1 VKSPNGA
8 APSPTEPT
16 CYFDMN
22 LHADHS
28 LRVVVDGTDVQAG
41 RTGECPLE
49 QREVPAPSR
58 ITLRSFEAGES
69 MTHDGAKLLEILV
82 VRGQLSLNGEAL
94 GPASYVRLS
103 PGVSVTFTSTEAS
116 MVYLNE
122 RTPSEPEADSY
133 ALRGADLD
141 WRQGMVPG
149 LKVTSLHQGLTKHT
163 ALVRWAPETR
173 FNPHTHVGGEEIL
186 VLEGVFRDE
195 HGSYPAGTW
204 IRSPHMSNHRPF
216 TGPEGATILV
226 KVGHLD
232 VA

>member
-1 VKSPNGA
+1 MTHHS
-8 APSPTEPT
+8 
-16 CYFDMN
+16 
-22 LHADHS
+22 DHS
-28 LRVVVDGTDVQAG
+28 LRIVVDATDLYAGQAG
-41 RTGECPLE
+41 ERPLE
-49 QREVPAPSR
+49 QRAVPNDSR
-58 ITLRSFEAGES
+58 ITLRSLKAGES

-82 VRGQLSLNGEAL
+82 VRGLLSLNGEPL
-94 GPASYVRLS
+94 GPASYIRLS
-103 PGVSVTFTSTEAS
+103 PGVSVTFTSTEGS

-122 RTPSEPEADSY
+122 RTPTEPEKDSF
-133 ALRGADLD
+133 ALRGNELD

>member
-1 VKSPNGA
+1 MNVPLWSKRRIPKPYAVPIWIGDKAWCLDSRSP
-8 APSPTEPT
+8 PS
-16 CYFDMN
+16 D
-22 LHADHS
+22 
-28 LRVVVDGTDVQAG
+28 
-41 RTGECPLE
+41 
-49 QREVPAPSR
+49 
-58 ITLRSFEAGES
+58 
-69 MTHDGAKLLEILV
+69 
-82 VRGQLSLNGEAL
+82 
-94 GPASYVRLS
+94 
-103 PGVSVTFTSTEAS
+103 
-116 MVYLNE
+116 
-122 RTPSEPEADSY
+122 
-133 ALRGADLD
+133 
-141 WRQGMVPG
+141 
-149 LKVTSLHQGLTKHT
+149 QGLTKHT

>member
-1 VKSPNGA
+1 
-8 APSPTEPT
+8 
-16 CYFDMN
+16 MN

-82 VRGQLSLNGEAL
+82 VRGQMSLNGEAL

-122 RTPSEPEADSY
+122 RTPTETEKDSF
-133 ALRGADLD
+133 ALRGNELD

>member
-1 VKSPNGA
+1 
-8 APSPTEPT
+8 
-16 CYFDMN
+16 MN

-204 IRSPHMSNHRPF
+204 IRSPHMSPSRVRKARPSS
-216 TGPEGATILV
+216 
-226 KVGHLD
+226 
-232 VA
+232 

>member
-1 VKSPNGA
+1 M
-8 APSPTEPT
+8 T
-16 CYFDMN
+16 
-22 LHADHS
+22 LHSDHS
-28 LRVVVDGTDVQAG
+28 LRIVIDATDLHAG
-41 RTGECPLE
+41 GVGERGLE
-49 QREVPAPSR
+49 SRKDSTQSR
-58 ITLRSFEAGES
+58 ITLRSFKAGDTWS
-69 MTHDGAKLLEILV
+69 HDGKHLLEVLV
-82 VRGQLSLNGEAL
+82 VRGRVSLHGEDL
-94 GPASYVRLS
+94 GPTSYVRLA
-103 PGVSVTFTSTEAS
+103 PGVSATFTSTEAS

-122 RTPSEPEADSY
+122 RTPTEPEKDSY
-133 ALRGADLD
+133 ALRGDSLD

>member
-1 VKSPNGA
+1 
-8 APSPTEPT
+8 
-16 CYFDMN
+16 
-22 LHADHS
+22 
-28 LRVVVDGTDVQAG
+28 
-41 RTGECPLE
+41 
-49 QREVPAPSR
+49 
-58 ITLRSFEAGES
+58 
-69 MTHDGAKLLEILV
+69 MTHDGVKLLEVLV
-82 VRGQLSLNGEAL
+82 VRGLLSLNGEAL
-94 GPASYVRLS
+94 GPASYARLA
-103 PGVSVTFTSTEAS
+103 PGVSATFTSTEAS

-122 RTPSEPEADSY
+122 RTPTEPEIDSF
-133 ALRGADLD
+133 ALRGAELD

-232 VA
+232 VP

>member
-1 VKSPNGA
+1 MTHHS
-8 APSPTEPT
+8 
-16 CYFDMN
+16 
-22 LHADHS
+22 DHS
-28 LRVVVDGTDVQAG
+28 LRIVVDATDLYAGQAG
-41 RTGECPLE
+41 ERPLE
-49 QREVPAPSR
+49 QRAVPTDSR
-58 ITLRSFEAGES
+58 ITLRSLKAGES

-122 RTPSEPEADSY
+122 RTPTEPEKDSF
-133 ALRGADLD
+133 ALRGNELD

>member
-1 VKSPNGA
+1 
-8 APSPTEPT
+8 
-16 CYFDMN
+16 MN
-22 LHADHS
+22 LHSDHS
-28 LRVVVDGTDVQAG
+28 LRIVVDATDLYSGQAG
-41 RTGECPLE
+41 DRPLE
-49 QREVPAPSR
+49 KRAVPTDSR
-58 ITLRSFEAGES
+58 ITLRSLKAGES
-69 MTHDGAKLLEILV
+69 MTHDGVKLLEVLV

-122 RTPSEPEADSY
+122 RTPTEPEKDSF
-133 ALRGADLD
+133 AIRGDKLD

-232 VA
+232 VP

>member
-1 VKSPNGA
+1 M
-8 APSPTEPT
+8 T
-16 CYFDMN
+16 
-22 LHADHS
+22 LHSDHS
-28 LRVVVDGTDVQAG
+28 LRIVVDATDLYAGQAG
-41 RTGECPLE
+41 ERPLE
-49 QREVPAPSR
+49 QRATPTESR
-58 ITLRSFEAGES
+58 ITLRSLKAGES

-82 VRGQLSLNGEAL
+82 VRGNMSLNGETL
-94 GPASYVRLS
+94 GPASYARLA
-103 PGVSVTFTSTEAS
+103 PGVSGTFTSTEAS

-122 RTPSEPEADSY
+122 RTPTEPEKDSY

-216 TGPEGATILV
+216 TGAEGATILV

>member
-1 VKSPNGA
+1 M
-8 APSPTEPT
+8 T
-16 CYFDMN
+16 

-28 LRVVVDGTDVQAG
+28 LRIVVDATDLQAG
-41 RTGECPLE
+41 LTGERALE
-49 QREVPAPSR
+49 QRVVPAESR
-58 ITLRSFEAGES
+58 ITLRSLKTGETL
-69 MTHDGAKLLEILV
+69 THDGAKLLEILV
-82 VRGQLSLNGEAL
+82 VRGQLNLNGEAL
-94 GPASYVRLS
+94 GPASYVRLA
-103 PGVSVTFTSTEAS
+103 PGVSVTFTATEAS
-116 MVYLNE
+116 LVYLNE
-122 RTPSEPEADSY
+122 RKPTEPEKDSY
-133 ALRGADLD
+133 ALHGDQLD

-186 VLEGVFRDE
+186 VLEGIFRDE

-216 TGPEGATILV
+216 TGSEGATILV

>member
-1 VKSPNGA
+1 M
-8 APSPTEPT
+8 T
-16 CYFDMN
+16 

-28 LRVVVDGTDVQAG
+28 LRIVVDATDLHAG
-41 RTGECPLE
+41 LTGERALE
-49 QREVPAPSR
+49 QRVVPAESR
-58 ITLRSFEAGES
+58 ITLRSLKTGEPL
-69 MTHDGAKLLEILV
+69 THDGAKLLEILV

-94 GPASYVRLS
+94 GPASYVRLAPS
-103 PGVSVTFTSTEAS
+103 VSVTFTATEAS
-116 MVYLNE
+116 LVYLNE
-122 RTPSEPEADSY
+122 RTPSEPEKDSY
-133 ALRGADLD
+133 ALHGDQLD
-141 WRQGMVPG
+141 WRQGMAPG

-163 ALVRWAPETR
+163 ARVRWAPEPR

-232 VA
+232 VT

>member
-1 VKSPNGA
+1 M
-8 APSPTEPT
+8 T
-16 CYFDMN
+16 
-22 LHADHS
+22 LHSDHS
-28 LRVVVDGTDVQAG
+28 LRIVVDATDLHAG
-41 RTGECPLE
+41 QPGERALE
-49 QREVPAPSR
+49 QRGAPNEGR
-58 ITLRSFEAGES
+58 ITLRSLEPGATW
-69 MTHDGAKLLEILV
+69 THDGGKLLEVLV
-82 VRGQLSLNGEAL
+82 VRGLLSLNGEAL
-94 GPASYVRLS
+94 GPASYVRLA
-103 PGVSVTFTSTEAS
+103 PGVPATFTSTEAS

-122 RTPSEPEADSY
+122 RTPTEPEADSF
-133 ALRGADLD
+133 ALRGNSLD

>member
-1 VKSPNGA
+1 MTHHS
-8 APSPTEPT
+8 
-16 CYFDMN
+16 
-22 LHADHS
+22 DHS
-28 LRVVVDGTDVQAG
+28 LRIVVDATDLYAGQAG
-41 RTGECPLE
+41 ERPLE
-49 QREVPAPSR
+49 QRAVPTDSR
-58 ITLRSFEAGES
+58 ITLRSLKAGES
-69 MTHDGAKLLEILV
+69 MTHDGIKLLEVLV
-82 VRGQLSLNGEAL
+82 LRGRVSINGEAL
-94 GPASYVRLS
+94 GPASYVRLT
-103 PGVSVTFTSTEAS
+103 PGVPATFTSTEAS

-122 RTPSEPEADSY
+122 RTPTEPEADSF
-133 ALRGADLD
+133 ALRGNSLD

>member
-1 VKSPNGA
+1 M
-8 APSPTEPT
+8 T
-16 CYFDMN
+16 

-28 LRVVVDGTDVQAG
+28 LRIVVDATELHAG
-41 RTGECPLE
+41 LTGERALE
-49 QREVPAPSR
+49 QRIVPSESR
-58 ITLRSFEAGES
+58 ITLRSLQAGES
-69 MTHDGAKLLEILV
+69 LTHDGAKLLEVLV
-82 VRGQLSLNGEAL
+82 VRGKLDLNGEAL
-94 GPASYVRLS
+94 GPASYVRLA

-116 MVYLNE
+116 LVYLNE
-122 RTPSEPEADSY
+122 RIPTEPEKDSY
-133 ALRGADLD
+133 ALHGEELD

-204 IRSPHMSNHRPF
+204 IRSPHLSNHRPF

>member
-1 VKSPNGA
+1 M
-8 APSPTEPT
+8 T
-16 CYFDMN
+16 
-22 LHADHS
+22 LHSDHS
-28 LRVVVDGTDVQAG
+28 LRIVVDASDLYAGQAG
-41 RTGECPLE
+41 ERPLE
-49 QREVPAPSR
+49 QRATPVESR
-58 ITLRSFEAGES
+58 ITLRSLKAGES
-69 MTHDGAKLLEILV
+69 ITHDGGKLLEVLV
-82 VRGQLSLNGEAL
+82 VRGLLTLNGEAL
-94 GPASYVRLS
+94 GPASYARLA
-103 PGVSVTFTSTEAS
+103 PGVPATFTSTNAS

-122 RTPSEPEADSY
+122 RTPTEPEADSY
-133 ALRGADLD
+133 ALRGDTLD

-149 LKVTSLHQGLTKHT
+149 LKITSLHQGLTKHT

-232 VA
+232 AA

>member
-1 VKSPNGA
+1 MTHHS
-8 APSPTEPT
+8 
-16 CYFDMN
+16 
-22 LHADHS
+22 DHT
-28 LRVVVDGTDVQAG
+28 LRIVVDATDLYAGQAG
-41 RTGECPLE
+41 ERALE
-49 QREVPAPSR
+49 QRAVPTDSR
-58 ITLRSFEAGES
+58 ITLRSLKAGES

-122 RTPSEPEADSY
+122 RTPTEPEKDSF
-133 ALRGADLD
+133 ALRGNELD

>member
-1 VKSPNGA
+1 M
-8 APSPTEPT
+8 T
-16 CYFDMN
+16 
-22 LHADHS
+22 LHSDHS
-28 LRVVVDGTDVQAG
+28 LRVVVDATDLYAG
-41 RTGECPLE
+41 QTGERPLE
-49 QREVPAPSR
+49 QRVAPAESQ
-58 ITLRSFEAGES
+58 ITLRSLKAGES
-69 MTHDGAKLLEILV
+69 MTHDGGMLLEVLV
-82 VRGQLSLNGEAL
+82 VRGLLSLNGEAL
-94 GPASYVRLS
+94 GPASYARLA
-103 PGVSVTFTSTEAS
+103 PGVSATFTSTEAS

-122 RTPSEPEADSY
+122 RTPTEPEKDSY
-133 ALRGADLD
+133 ALRGDTLD

>member
-1 VKSPNGA
+1 M
-8 APSPTEPT
+8 T
-16 CYFDMN
+16 
-22 LHADHS
+22 LHSDHS
-28 LRVVVDGTDVQAG
+28 IRVVVDATDLHAGQAG
-41 RTGECPLE
+41 ERPLE
-49 QREVPAPSR
+49 LRTASAESR
-58 ITLRSFEAGES
+58 ITLRSLEAGATW
-69 MTHDGAKLLEILV
+69 THDGKHLLEVLV
-82 VRGQLSLNGEAL
+82 VRGLLSLNGENL
-94 GPASYVRLS
+94 GSSSYVRLA
-103 PGVSVTFTSTEAS
+103 PGVPTTFTSTEAS
-116 MVYLNE
+116 MIYLNE
-122 RTPSEPEADSY
+122 RTPTEPEKESY
-133 ALRGADLD
+133 ALRGDALD

>member
-1 VKSPNGA
+1 MTHHS
-8 APSPTEPT
+8 
-16 CYFDMN
+16 
-22 LHADHS
+22 DHS
-28 LRVVVDGTDVQAG
+28 LRIVVDATDLYAGQAG
-41 RTGECPLE
+41 ERPLE
-49 QREVPAPSR
+49 QRAVPTDSR
-58 ITLRSFEAGES
+58 ITLRSLKAGES
-69 MTHDGAKLLEILV
+69 MTHDGIKLLEVLV
-82 VRGQLSLNGEAL
+82 LRGRVSINGEAL
-94 GPASYVRLS
+94 GPASYVRLA
-103 PGVSVTFTSTEAS
+103 PSVAATFTSTEAS

-122 RTPSEPEADSY
+122 RTPTEPEKDSY
-133 ALRGADLD
+133 ALRGDSLD

>member
-1 VKSPNGA
+1 
-8 APSPTEPT
+8 
-16 CYFDMN
+16 MN
-22 LHADHS
+22 LNADHS
-28 LRVVVDGTDVQAG
+28 LRIVVDGTDLQAG
-41 RTGECPLE
+41 RAGECPLE
-49 QREVPAPSR
+49 QRDVPAPSR

-82 VRGQLSLNGEAL
+82 MRGQLSLNGEAL

-103 PGVSVTFTSTEAS
+103 PGASVTFTSTEAS

-122 RTPSEPEADSY
+122 RTPTEPEKDSF
-133 ALRGADLD
+133 AIRGNELD

-186 VLEGVFRDE
+186 VLDGVFRDE

>member
-1 VKSPNGA
+1 MTLRS
-8 APSPTEPT
+8 
-16 CYFDMN
+16 
-22 LHADHS
+22 DHS
-28 LRVVVDGTDVQAG
+28 LRVVVDATDLHAG

-49 QREVPAPSR
+49 QRDLPAPSR
-58 ITLRSFEAGES
+58 IALRSFEAGETW
-69 MTHDGAKLLEILV
+69 THDGAQLLEVLV
-82 VRGQLSLNGEAL
+82 VRGWIDLNDEVL
-94 GPASYVRLS
+94 GPTSYARLT
-103 PGVSVTFTSTEAS
+103 PGVAATFTAAEAG
-116 MVYLNE
+116 MVYLNL
-122 RTPSEPEADSY
+122 RPPSEPEKDSY
-133 ALRGADLD
+133 ALHGADLE

-186 VLEGVFRDE
+186 VLTGVFQDE

-204 IRSPHMSNHRPF
+204 IRSPHLSNHRPF

>member
-1 VKSPNGA
+1 M
-8 APSPTEPT
+8 
-16 CYFDMN
+16 D

-28 LRVVVDGTDVQAG
+28 LRIVVDATDLYAG
-41 RTGECPLE
+41 QPGERPLE
-49 QREVPAPSR
+49 QRIVPAESR
-58 ITLRSFEAGES
+58 ISLRSLAAGETWS
-69 MTHDGAKLLEILV
+69 HDGSKLLEVLV
-82 VRGQLSLNGEAL
+82 VRGLVKLNGEDL
-94 GPASYVRLS
+94 GPASYARLA
-103 PGVSVTFTSTEAS
+103 PGVSATFTATEAS

-122 RTPSEPEADSY
+122 RTRSEPETDSY

-141 WRQGMVPG
+141 WSQGMVPG

>member
-1 VKSPNGA
+1 M
-8 APSPTEPT
+8 T
-16 CYFDMN
+16 
-22 LHADHS
+22 LHSDHS
-28 LRVVVDGTDVQAG
+28 IRVVVDATDLHAG
-41 RTGECPLE
+41 QPGERALE
-49 QREVPAPSR
+49 QRDAPAESR
-58 ITLRSFEAGES
+58 ITLRSLKAGETLS
-69 MTHDGAKLLEILV
+69 HDGKHLLEVLV
-82 VRGQLSLNGEAL
+82 VRGLLTLHGEGL
-94 GPASYVRLS
+94 GPTSYIRLA
-103 PGVSVTFTSTEAS
+103 PGVPATLTSTEAS

-122 RTPSEPEADSY
+122 RTPTEPEKDSY
-133 ALRGADLD
+133 ALRGDSLD

>member
-1 VKSPNGA
+1 
-8 APSPTEPT
+8 
-16 CYFDMN
+16 M
-22 LHADHS
+22 
-28 LRVVVDGTDVQAG
+28 
-41 RTGECPLE
+41 
-49 QREVPAPSR
+49 
-58 ITLRSFEAGES
+58 AGETW
-69 MTHDGAKLLEILV
+69 THDGKKLLEVLI
-82 VRGQLSLNGEAL
+82 VRGRVSLNGEAL
-94 GPASYVRLS
+94 GPTSYVRLA
-103 PGVSVTFTSTEAS
+103 PGVPAMFTSTDTS

-122 RTPSEPEADSY
+122 RTPTEPEKDSY
-133 ALRGADLD
+133 ALRGDSLD
-141 WRQGMVPG
+141 WRHGMVPG
-149 LKVTSLHQGLTKHT
+149 LKVTSLNQGSTKHT

-195 HGSYPAGTW
+195 YGSYPAGTW

>member
-1 VKSPNGA
+1 M
-8 APSPTEPT
+8 T
-16 CYFDMN
+16 

-28 LRVVVDGTDVQAG
+28 LRIVVDATDLYSGQAG
-41 RTGECPLE
+41 DRPLE
-49 QREVPAPSR
+49 QRNAPAESR
-58 ITLRSFEAGES
+58 ITLRSLKAGES
-69 MTHDGAKLLEILV
+69 MTHDGGKLLEVLV
-82 VRGQLSLNGEAL
+82 MRGLLGLNGEAL
-94 GPASYVRLS
+94 GPASYARLA
-103 PGVSVTFTSTEAS
+103 PGVPASFQATEAS

-122 RTPSEPEADSY
+122 RTPTEPETDSY
-133 ALRGADLD
+133 ALRGDALD

>member
-1 VKSPNGA
+1 MTHHS
-8 APSPTEPT
+8 
-16 CYFDMN
+16 
-22 LHADHS
+22 DHS
-28 LRVVVDGTDVQAG
+28 LRIVVDATDLYAG
-41 RTGECPLE
+41 QPGERPLE
-49 QREVPAPSR
+49 QRATPAESR
-58 ITLRSFEAGES
+58 ISLRSLKAGES
-69 MTHDGAKLLEILV
+69 LTHDGSKLLEVLV
-82 VRGQLSLNGEAL
+82 VRGLLSLNGEDL
-94 GPASYVRLS
+94 GPTSYARLA
-103 PGVSVTFTSTEAS
+103 PGVSATFTSAEAS
-116 MVYLNE
+116 MIYLNE
-122 RTPSEPEADSY
+122 RTPTEPEKDSY
-133 ALRGADLD
+133 ALRGEELD

-186 VLEGVFRDE
+186 VLDGVFRDE

-204 IRSPHMSNHRPF
+204 IRSPHLSNHRPF

>member
-1 VKSPNGA
+1 M
-8 APSPTEPT
+8 T
-16 CYFDMN
+16 
-22 LHADHS
+22 LHSDHS
-28 LRVVVDGTDVQAG
+28 LRVIVDAADLHAG
-41 RTGECPLE
+41 AVGERGLE
-49 QREVPAPSR
+49 NREGSTPGR
-58 ITLRSFEAGES
+58 ITLRSFKAGETW
-69 MTHDGAKLLEILV
+69 THDGKKLLEMLV
-82 VRGQLSLNGEAL
+82 VRGRVSLNGEAL
-94 GPASYVRLS
+94 GPTSYVRLA
-103 PGVSVTFTSTEAS
+103 PGVPAMFTSTDTS

-122 RTPSEPEADSY
+122 RTPTEPEKDSY
-133 ALRGADLD
+133 ALRGDSLD

-149 LKVTSLHQGLTKHT
+149 LKVTSLHQGSTKHT

-195 HGSYPAGTW
+195 YGSYPAGTW

-226 KVGHLD
+226 KVGHLE

>member
-1 VKSPNGA
+1 M
-8 APSPTEPT
+8 T
-16 CYFDMN
+16 

-28 LRVVVDGTDVQAG
+28 LRIVVDATDLHAG
-41 RTGECPLE
+41 LTGERALE
-49 QREVPAPSR
+49 QRITPADSR
-58 ITLRSFEAGES
+58 ITLRSLKAGETL
-69 MTHDGAKLLEILV
+69 THDGARLLEILV
-82 VRGQLSLNGEAL
+82 VRGLLNLNGEAL
-94 GPASYVRLS
+94 GSASYVRLA
-103 PGVSVTFTSTEAS
+103 PGVPVTLTAAEAC

-122 RTPSEPEADSY
+122 RTPSEPEKDSF
-133 ALRGADLD
+133 ALRGNELD

>member
-1 VKSPNGA
+1 M
-8 APSPTEPT
+8 T
-16 CYFDMN
+16 

-28 LRVVVDGTDVQAG
+28 LRIVVDATDLQAG
-41 RTGECPLE
+41 RTGERTLE
-49 QREVPAPSR
+49 HRIVPQESR
-58 ITLRSFEAGES
+58 IRLRSLAPGETL
-69 MTHDGAKLLEILV
+69 THDGLMLLEVLV
-82 VRGQLSLNGEAL
+82 VRGQLSLDGETF
-94 GPASYVRLS
+94 GPASYVRLA
-103 PGVSVTFTSTEAS
+103 PGVAATFTSTEAS
-116 MVYLNE
+116 LAYLNA
-122 RTPSEPEADSY
+122 RTPSEPEKDSY
-133 ALRGADLD
+133 ALHGDELD

-149 LKVTSLHQGLTKHT
+149 LKVTSLHQGLTRHT

-204 IRSPHMSNHRPF
+204 IRSPHLSNHRPF

-232 VA
+232 VG